1 MTKKHKDKRGL
12 SRRQN
17 CRQIDPWHV
26 VNSKT
31 LAERQNHKIYKESFM
46 FWSKKGKELIGEGND
61 LIVRSPMNE
70 ELMKISVS
78 PSNMNGKRKIE
89 IPIGRMNNLLSAIP
103 NTIGA
108 KTLSES
114 YRVIMPKGVSGELM
128 KYKNGLQGT
137 PVVGNHSKNI
147 LAHAGLKNLDP
158 QAITLAGFT
167 VASFATGQYFM
178 AEINGN
184 INRMK
189 SSINHIQRIIENREE
204 SEFEADMYFMNYI
217 DENILEIKN
226 SDNHKLASLI
236 NIQSKTVSMLQ
247 KSNFY
252 ERQIKL
258 FIGEMRDDSKKDE
271 IEIRYGD
278 IKRNIALWQLSTYCF
293 FIGKTL
299 EVRLSENYSP
309 CYLKNV
315 KSELSGKA
323 LFFKESVI
331 GINDM
336 LRLSLDESKYNER
349 NAFQKVFGFM
359 KPEYITKNEKV
370 VGNLSSEYI
379 AIENELHNEY
389 ENMNQIAKKIDNLA
403 AIDKGF
409 EILVERDALYVIK

>member
-1 MTKKHKDKRGL
+1 
-12 SRRQN
+12 
-17 CRQIDPWHV
+17 
-26 VNSKT
+26 
-31 LAERQNHKIYKESFM
+31 M